1 MDTGSPCLTYHKRSF
16 SFSVTKLNT
25 VCKERKRKRYHNDID
40 TVYTALI
47 LKALSKTLADDILL
61 LLLLLL
67 LIIIIII
74 IIIQRKYDLTFHM
87 NRLQTF
93 KFQTSFVVC
102 FFVFFFVC
110 LFFFNYRLERRLY
123 VKLKDWMSISVYL
136 DETAH
141 LEPSHLDL
149 RCLHKPIIIACGSK
163 ELLMGSDYNF

>member
-40 TVYTALI
+40 TVYTGLI
-47 LKALSKTLADDILL
+47 LKALSKTLADDLL

-67 LIIIIII
+67 LIIIII

-102 FFVFFFVC
+102 FFFFFFFFFFC

-149 RCLHKPIIIACGSK
+149 RCLHKPIIIACGS
-163 ELLMGSDYNF
+163 ERVVNGFWL